1 MGSINR
7 ANIRKAWLYL
17 KRNGLRGTYYAARE
31 RLAEERQPYA
41 YTAPDEAE
49 CARQREW
56 SARESVTF
64 SVVVPAYRTPERYLL
79 ELIASVR
86 EQTYPHWE
94 LVIADATEGDSVR
107 DAVRKTAGECLLESA
122 DDGPEQAPAPSGSA
136 RCGGSARSDG
146 PVWCDGS
153 ARSDGPAW
161 SSGPAWRDGRI
172 RYVRLK
178 ENGHISRNTNRAV
191 AYASGAYIGLLDHD
205 DLLTK
210 DALFRMAEAVKAGG
224 KPGLLYSD
232 EDKCSGDAKTFYEPH
247 RKEDFNLDLLLA
259 NNYICH
265 FLVMESALIRSLGL
279 RSEYNGAQ
287 DYDLVLRA
295 AGRLLPEESR
305 IRHVPYILYHWRCH
319 SDSTAENPGSKEYAY
334 EAGRR
339 AVQAFLAE
347 NGRVF
352 AGPEGGSAVR
362 PAGEEGAEAKLPEAR
377 LRVVHTAHRGFYRV
391 EYPDGPLNARQDL
404 GAVGGR
410 VLSGKRPAGGK
421 VLSGKRPVGGKVLS
435 GKRLIGGRMGEDG
448 SLYYEG
454 LPPFYSGYMHRA
466 ALHQDAEALD
476 IRCIEVRPECR
487 ELFERAVGVP
497 YRTAEGS
504 GSFDAASLPAGT
516 DYIEVSLRLSR
527 ALRQAGFHL
536 LYLPWRQTVWTA
548 ETGGPPHTGRPRNE
562 D

>member
-64 SVVVPAYRTPERYLL
+64 SVVVPAYRTPERYLF

-94 LVIADATEGDSVR
+94 LVIADATEGYSVR
-107 DAVRKTAGECLLESA
+107 DTVRKAAGESLLESA
-122 DDGPEQAPAPSGSA
+122 DDGPEQVPVASGSA
-136 RCGGSARSDG
+136 R
-146 PVWCDGS
+146 CDGS
-153 ARSDGPAW
+153 ARSDDPV
-161 SSGPAWRDGRI
+161 WRDGRI

-265 FLVMESALIRSLGL
+265 FLVMESTLIRSLGL

-339 AVQAFLAE
+339 AVEAFLAE

-362 PAGEEGAEAKLPEAR
+362 PAGGEGAEAKLPEAR

-410 VLSGKRPAGGK
+410 VLSGKRPA
-421 VLSGKRPVGGKVLS
+421 GGKVLS

-504 GSFDAASLPAGT
+504 CSFDAASLPVGT

-527 ALRQAGFHL
+527 ALRQAGFRL